1 MFLNLIYDW
10 VLGGFTEVC
19 SEVYSENL
27 LCAGSGFGD
36 PSYD

>member
-27 LCAGSGFGD
+27 LD
-36 PSYD
+36 IIMI